1 MLGQL
6 LVTLIV
12 IALAA
17 LYLRKRAQ
25 KQQKPDNNR
34 QTVDAFINKA
44 KSGNAWHNGNR
55 LAGAVPEYE
64 QPGFASR
71 LKIVLWSVLLT
82 LLLGGGIYS
91 YLHWQDQ
98 QRLITVLLYRDSDQ
112 APVIYRVQKR
122 NLGDQSFITDNG
134 TRVTVSASE
143 RMEVIGL

>member
-17 LYLRKRAQ
+17 VYLRKRAQ
-25 KQQKPDNNR
+25 KQQKPDSKR
-34 QTVDAFINKA
+34 QAVDAFINKA
-44 KSGNAWHNGNR
+44 RSGDAWQNGNR
-55 LAGAVPEYE
+55 LAGAAPDYG
-64 QPGFASR
+64 QPAFASR
-71 LKIVLWSVLLT
+71 FKLVLWSLL
-82 LLLGGGIYS
+82 LIILLGGGIYS

-112 APVIYRVQKR
+112 APIIYRVQKR
-122 NLGDQSFITDNG
+122 NLGEQSFVTDNG